1 MDSHSA
7 IEEYPL
13 TTLQEGMLFQ
23 RIYTGRPGV
32 DLLQVCVEMRHSLDL
47 SVLEDAWHRVIR
59 HNPALRTRI
68 LYEGRN
74 EPVQEVT
81 DDVEFHLTAHDLSG
95 LTPEGQQDAIEKYER
110 EDRDRGLD
118 ISSAPP
124 MRVAVYRRSEKDHR
138 MVWAVHHIVVDGRAC
153 TLVLKDV
160 FGCYEAQMQGRT
172 VELPVRRAFSDY
184 VNWTRHLDSSQ
195 ASQFWSEKL
204 KGFANPTPILKDQT
218 TSRLITGQFAGRT
231 EQSIYL
237 SPELSAKLKELMK
250 REGLSLNT
258 LVQGMWAILLSR
270 YSGEDDIVFGATKT
284 TRRAFAGAE
293 SMVGPLIVTVP
304 VRVRVCS
311 EAPLIAWLRELRA
324 EWLSYRDYDHAPLT
338 LIQQSSEISR
348 GASLFETF
356 VVFENGA
363 FDDGLRAN
371 GGGWRDRTA
380 TLVSADTNYAL
391 TLMGYGGEELELRI
405 CYDAQQFSSATIQRM
420 LEHLR
425 TMAVAV
431 AEKPD
436 LTVGDVPLLTGAE
449 RRQLVE
455 EWNETPWEYPG
466 DKCLHEL
473 FEEQVT
479 RRGNA
484 VALIFGD
491 NSLTYAELN
500 ARANQLGHY
509 LKRQGIGPGQRV
521 GLCVERSLA
530 MMVGL
535 LGIQKSGAA
544 YVPLDPAYPA
554 ERLRL
559 TLEDAQLTMMVTEG
573 KLSAHIPEYRGALVC
588 LDRDCASIA
597 AESTTNTV
605 SGATPED
612 LIYVIF
618 TSGSTGR
625 PKGVMVPHRAV
636 VNLMTWMANELQMGK
651 QDVFPALASFAF
663 DMSIPELYLA
673 LVSGGTVAIG
683 EDHLAAN
690 GEELA
695 EFLMKNKATIVH
707 ATPTTWN
714 LLLESGFTG
723 KGLKMAIGAEA
734 LLATLFTKLM
744 GCTDSLYNFYGPT
757 ETTVWS
763 AYHCFKSK
771 DEPIVI
777 GRPLGNTRVYIRDKH
792 GNPTPIGVPGEIQ
805 IGGDGVT
812 RGYLNRPELTAE
824 KFIAD
829 PFSDKPN
836 AKLYRT
842 GDVGRFLAD
851 GRIEFQGRA
860 DHQVKVR
867 GYRVELGEIETAL
880 NQHTAVQECV
890 VVAREDV
897 PGDKRLVAYVVP
909 APGHDVDSAE
919 LRSWVKSRV
928 PEYMVPVAWIE
939 LAQLP
944 LSPNGKVD
952 RKNLPAPEF
961 TRRELEREYVA
972 PRTAAE
978 EGIAGIW
985 AELLNMDRVGMADNF
1000 FELGGH
1006 SLLATRVV
1014 LRIRQ
1019 AFQVEL
1025 PIRTLFEHPVLADL
1039 AKEVETLQ
1047 RKSSNLVTPPLKAIT
1062 RLGSL
1067 ELSFAQHRLWFM
1079 SKMDPANSFYNLPF
1093 ATRLR
1098 GPLNVNALTQSLN
1111 TVVRRHETLRTAFVE
1126 QEGEVIQVIEPHVT
1140 LALPVVDLRHIEK
1153 QERVAEGQQHAQR
1166 ESLVPFDLERAPL
1179 IRAKLLQFEAEE
1191 YVLII
1196 NMHHIISDA
1205 WSRSVFVSE
1214 LAVLYEAL
1222 IEGKSSPLSELP
1234 IQYADYVVWQ
1244 RSWLRDKTLANHV
1257 DYWRKQLRD
1266 APPVLQLPS
1275 DRPRPPVQSFQGA
1288 MCQSRIPRTLVSEI
1302 KRVSQA
1308 EGVTLFMYLL
1318 AAFQALLF
1326 RYSEQE
1332 QIIVGTDLANRT
1344 SLELEKLIGFF
1355 VNLLPICTNF
1365 SGNPTFREVLGRVR
1379 EVTLGA
1385 YSHQDMPFEK
1395 LVEELSPDRT
1405 LSHNP
1410 LVQVLFVMLNTP
1422 STNLQL
1428 KGLQARPFEFDLTR
1442 SKFDVVVYARELDEG
1457 LAIEWLYSTDLFD
1470 RETAR
1475 RMAENYATL
1484 LADATLRPAARIGAL
1499 QFQTDAERVEKEA
1512 LRRQHQ
1518 LSTSFK
1524 PAKRKPITLA

>member
-32 DLLQVCVEMRHSLDL
+32 DLLHVCVEMRHSLDL

-59 HNPALRTRI
+59 HNRALRTRI

-74 EPVQEVT
+74 DPVQEVR
-81 DDVEFHLTAHDLSG
+81 DDVEFHLTAQDLSG
-95 LTPEGQQDAIEKYER
+95 LIPEGQQDAIERYER
-110 EDRDRGLD
+110 ADRGRGLD
-118 ISSAPP
+118 ISSAPL
-124 MRVAVYRRSEKDHR
+124 MRVVVFRRSEKDHR
-138 MVWAVHHIVVDGRAC
+138 MVWTVHHIVVDGRAC

-380 TLVSADTNYAL
+380 TLISADTNYAL

-436 LTVGDVPLLTGAE
+436 LTVGDVPLLTAAE

-636 VNLMTWMANELQMGK
+636 VNLMTWMANELEMGE

-663 DMSIPELYLA
+663 DMSIPELFLA

-695 EFLMKNKATIVH
+695 EFLAKYKATIVH

-714 LLLESGFTG
+714 VLLESGFTG
-723 KGLKMAIGAEA
+723 KGLKLAVGAEA
-734 LLATLFTKLM
+734 LPASLFTKLM

-792 GNPTPIGVPGEIQ
+792 GNPTPIGVSGEIQ

-812 RGYLNRPELTAE
+812 RGYLIRRNSSLIR
-824 KFIAD
+824 
-829 PFSDKPN
+829 S
-836 AKLYRT
+836 
-842 GDVGRFLAD
+842 
-851 GRIEFQGRA
+851 RI
-860 DHQVKVR
+860 
-867 GYRVELGEIETAL
+867 
-880 NQHTAVQECV
+880 NQT
-890 VVAREDV
+890 RN
-897 PGDKRLVAYVVP
+897 
-909 APGHDVDSAE
+909 S
-919 LRSWVKSRV
+919 
-928 PEYMVPVAWIE
+928 
-939 LAQLP
+939 
-944 LSPNGKVD
+944 
-952 RKNLPAPEF
+952 
-961 TRRELEREYVA
+961 TRRG
-972 PRTAAE
+972 TWD
-978 EGIAGIW
+978 G
-985 AELLNMDRVGMADNF
+985 F
-1000 FELGGH
+1000 
-1006 SLLATRVV
+1006 
-1014 LRIRQ
+1014 
-1019 AFQVEL
+1019 
-1025 PIRTLFEHPVLADL
+1025 
-1039 AKEVETLQ
+1039 
-1047 RKSSNLVTPPLKAIT
+1047 
-1062 RLGSL
+1062 
-1067 ELSFAQHRLWFM
+1067 
-1079 SKMDPANSFYNLPF
+1079 
-1093 ATRLR
+1093 
-1098 GPLNVNALTQSLN
+1098 
-1111 TVVRRHETLRTAFVE
+1111 LRTDASSFR
-1126 QEGEVIQVIEPHVT
+1126 
-1140 LALPVVDLRHIEK
+1140 D
-1153 QERVAEGQQHAQR
+1153 GQT
-1166 ESLVPFDLERAPL
+1166 
-1179 IRAKLLQFEAEE
+1179 IR
-1191 YVLII
+1191 
-1196 NMHHIISDA
+1196 
-1205 WSRSVFVSE
+1205 
-1214 LAVLYEAL
+1214 
-1222 IEGKSSPLSELP
+1222 
-1234 IQYADYVVWQ
+1234 
-1244 RSWLRDKTLANHV
+1244 
-1257 DYWRKQLRD
+1257 
-1266 APPVLQLPS
+1266 
-1275 DRPRPPVQSFQGA
+1275 
-1288 MCQSRIPRTLVSEI
+1288 
-1302 KRVSQA
+1302 
-1308 EGVTLFMYLL
+1308 
-1318 AAFQALLF
+1318 
-1326 RYSEQE
+1326 
-1332 QIIVGTDLANRT
+1332 
-1344 SLELEKLIGFF
+1344 
-1355 VNLLPICTNF
+1355 
-1365 SGNPTFREVLGRVR
+1365 
-1379 EVTLGA
+1379 
-1385 YSHQDMPFEK
+1385 
-1395 LVEELSPDRT
+1395 
-1405 LSHNP
+1405 
-1410 LVQVLFVMLNTP
+1410 
-1422 STNLQL
+1422 
-1428 KGLQARPFEFDLTR
+1428 
-1442 SKFDVVVYARELDEG
+1442 
-1457 LAIEWLYSTDLFD
+1457 
-1470 RETAR
+1470 
-1475 RMAENYATL
+1475 
-1484 LADATLRPAARIGAL
+1484 
-1499 QFQTDAERVEKEA
+1499 
-1512 LRRQHQ
+1512 
-1518 LSTSFK
+1518 
-1524 PAKRKPITLA
+1524 